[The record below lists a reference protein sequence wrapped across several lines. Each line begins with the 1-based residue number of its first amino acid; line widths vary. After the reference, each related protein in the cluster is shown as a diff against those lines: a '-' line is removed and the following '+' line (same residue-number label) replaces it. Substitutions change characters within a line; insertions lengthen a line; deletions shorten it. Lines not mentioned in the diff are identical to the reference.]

1 MGATFLGYAPIFL
14 RKKKDRLELTS
25 PSPITAS
32 ERPSLRF
39 FVAGDYIFIQSVIKA
54 RTANSGANAG
64 HLCVYNITALPA
76 IIL

>member
-1 MGATFLGYAPIFL
+1 MWLVT
-14 RKKKDRLELTS
+14 
-25 PSPITAS
+25 
-32 ERPSLRF
+32 
-39 FVAGDYIFIQSVIKA
+39 IFIQSVIKA

>member
-14 RKKKDRLELTS
+14 RKKGQTGANQS
-25 PSPITAS
+25 IPYN
-32 ERPSLRF
+32 SLRTPLTAF